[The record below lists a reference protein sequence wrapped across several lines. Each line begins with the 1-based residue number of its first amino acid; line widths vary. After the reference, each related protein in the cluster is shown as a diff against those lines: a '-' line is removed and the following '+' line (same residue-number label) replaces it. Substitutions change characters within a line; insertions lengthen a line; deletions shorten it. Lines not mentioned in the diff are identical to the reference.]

1 MILSLETSAEPASIS
16 LETPEG
22 VTTSHF
28 PNKNQVNVPLAVEL
42 ESLLNQVEPS
52 ISLILVGS
60 GPGSYS
66 GARVGLAT
74 AEAIALTHD
83 CPVVTLP
90 SIYGIHNTSEKPL
103 ALIGDARRGSYFII
117 SATPNQ
123 DGTFRNK
130 LEILEEEAFLESY
143 NKIESSHSL
152 FTFESIEKLPHSDK
166 NYDGVKQVAS
176 SSEQLIQY
184 WNALSEAEQKTY
196 LSNPKEVLYLRPP
209 NITKAKNPFA

>member
-16 LETPEG
+16 LETLEG
-22 VTTSHF
+22 VVTSHF
-28 PNKNQVNVPLAVEL
+28 PNKNQVNVPLAEEL
-42 ESLLNQVEPS
+42 ETLLDKVNDH

-83 CPVVTLP
+83 CPVVTIP
-90 SIYGIHNTSEKPL
+90 SIHGIDNDSEKPL

-117 SATPNQ
+117 TATSSQ
-123 DGTFRNK
+123 DDIINPQV
-130 LEILEEEAFLESY
+130 EIIEEKAFLESY
-143 NKIESSHSL
+143 NMMKSSHSL
-152 FTFESIEKLPHSDK
+152 FTFESIEKLPYSDK
-166 NYDGVKQVAS
+166 SYESVKQVSS
-176 SSEQLIQY
+176 SSEQLIKY
-184 WNALSEAEQKTY
+184 WNTLSKAERDYY
-196 LSNPKEVLYLRPP
+196 LNSPKEVLYLRPP